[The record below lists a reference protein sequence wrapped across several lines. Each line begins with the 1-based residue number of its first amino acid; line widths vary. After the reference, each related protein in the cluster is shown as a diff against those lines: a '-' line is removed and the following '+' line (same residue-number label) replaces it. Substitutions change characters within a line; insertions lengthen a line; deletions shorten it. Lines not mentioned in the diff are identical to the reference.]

1 MLASDWVKKMFFT
14 NSANIATNKIPPKTK
29 QQINKY
35 MNNQIVVHNQS
46 VSDIETMAKAIT
58 KSGLF
63 GIKSPEQA
71 VALMLVA
78 QSEGR
83 HPASVASEFD
93 IIQGRP
99 ALKSQAALAR
109 FQAAGG
115 KIQWTSRGPS
125 KCSAKFAHAQGGELE
140 ITWTMERANAAGLT
154 GKATW
159 RQYPDQML
167 SARVVAEGV
176 RAVFPACLNGVYLAE
191 EVQDFDS
198 KPVRTP
204 APVVIK
210 EATKVNATQ
219 VEYVQHSLR
228 NDEEVACRSNERS
241 VLVDPFK
248 NAEVLK
254 TFPELE
260 DAPEIAWESG
270 NWYDNIKAQIDPVA
284 DAATRFLSAKGQLA
298 EGQSW
303 TDLGEGAYRK
313 RILEATDKF
322 IAALEASK

>member
-1 MLASDWVKKMFFT
+1 MS
-14 NSANIATNKIPPKTK
+14 
-29 QQINKY
+29 
-35 MNNQIVVHNQS
+35 NQIVVHNQS

-198 KPVRTP
+198 KPTNIRTS

-210 EATKVNATQ
+210 EATATQ
-219 VEYVQHSLR
+219 VYVQHSLK
-228 NDEEVACRSNERS
+228 NDAEHSA
-241 VLVDPFK
+241 LVEPFK
-248 NAEVLK
+248 NAEVVK
-254 TFPELE
+254 TFPERLNEIVIE
-260 DAPEIAWESG
+260 DAPEIPWDSE
-270 NWYDNIKAQIDPVA
+270 NWYDGIKAQIDPVS
-284 DAATRFLSAKGQLA
+284 DAATRFLAAKGQLTD
-298 EGQSW
+298 GQSW
-303 TDLGEGAYRK
+303 TDLGEGAYRN

>member
-1 MLASDWVKKMFFT
+1 
-14 NSANIATNKIPPKTK
+14 
-29 QQINKY
+29 

-109 FQAAGG
+109 FQNAGG
-115 KIQWTSRGPS
+115 KIQWTSRS
-125 KCSAKFAHAQGGELE
+125 DTKCSAKFSHPQGGELE
-140 ITWTMERANAAGLT
+140 ITWTIERAAQAGLT
-154 GKATW
+154 NKQTW
-159 RQYPDQML
+159 RQFPAQL
-167 SARVVAEGV
+167 LGARCVAEGV

-198 KPVRTP
+198 KP
-204 APVVIK
+204 
-210 EATKVNATQ
+210 TKVSATQ
-219 VEYVQHSLR
+219 VYVQHSLK
-228 NDEEVACRSNERS
+228 NDAEHSA
-241 VLVDPFK
+241 LVEPFK

-254 TFPELE
+254 TFPERLNEIVIE
-260 DAPEIAWESG
+260 DAPEIPWDSG
-270 NWYDNIKAQIDPVA
+270 NWYDGIKAQIDPVA
-284 DAATRFLSAKGQLA
+284 DAATRFLAAKGQLT

-303 TDLGEGAYRK
+303 TNLGEGAYRQ

-322 IAALEASK
+322 ILALEAFK

>member
-1 MLASDWVKKMFFT
+1 MS
-14 NSANIATNKIPPKTK
+14 
-29 QQINKY
+29 
-35 MNNQIVVHNQS
+35 NQIVVHNQS

-83 HPASVASEFD
+83 HPSSVASEFD

-198 KPVRTP
+198 KPIRTS

-210 EATKVNATQ
+210 EATP
-219 VEYVQHSLR
+219 VEVEVVQIE
-228 NDEEVACRSNERS
+228 N
-241 VLVDPFK
+241 
-248 NAEVLK
+248 
-254 TFPELE
+254 
-260 DAPEIAWESG
+260 APEIPWDSG
-270 NWYDNIKAQIDPVA
+270 NWYDGIKAQIDPVA
-284 DAATRFLSAKGQLA
+284 DAATRFLAAKGQLT

-303 TDLGEGAYRK
+303 TDLGEGAYRN

>member
-1 MLASDWVKKMFFT
+1 MLATDWVKRTHTSKLENTKRKF
-14 NSANIATNKIPPKTK
+14 PPKTK
-29 QQINKY
+29 QPKNKY

-63 GIKSPEQA
+63 GIKSPGQA

-198 KPVRTP
+198 KPMVRTTT
-204 APVVIK
+204 PVVIK
-210 EATKVNATQ
+210 EATP
-219 VEYVQHSLR
+219 VEVVQI
-228 NDEEVACRSNERS
+228 
-241 VLVDPFK
+241 
-248 NAEVLK
+248 
-254 TFPELE
+254 E
-260 DAPEIAWESG
+260 DAQEISWDSG
-270 NWYDNIKAQIDPVA
+270 NWYDAIKTQIDPVA
-284 DAATRFLSAKGQLA
+284 DAATRFLAAKGQLTD
-298 EGQSW
+298 GQSW
-303 TDLGEGAYRK
+303 TDLGEGPYRK
-313 RILEATDKF
+313 RIIEATDKF
-322 IAALEASK
+322 IAALEAFK

>member
-1 MLASDWVKKMFFT
+1 
-14 NSANIATNKIPPKTK
+14 
-29 QQINKY
+29 

-63 GIKSPEQA
+63 GIKSPDQA

-99 ALKSQAALAR
+99 ALKAQAALAR

-115 KIQWTSRGPS
+115 KIQWTNRGPS

-198 KPVRTP
+198 KP
-204 APVVIK
+204 
-210 EATKVNATQ
+210 TKVNATQ
-219 VEYVQHSLR
+219 VEYVKHSIK
-228 NDEEVACRSNERS
+228 NDSEHSA
-241 VLVDPFK
+241 LVEPFK
-248 NAEVLK
+248 NAE
-254 TFPELE
+254 TIELSVIE
-260 DAPEIAWESG
+260 WDAG
-270 NWYDNIKAQIDPVA
+270 NWYDGIKAQIDPVA
-284 DAATRFLSAKGQLA
+284 DAATRFLAAKGQLTDD
-298 EGQSW
+298 QSW
-303 TDLGEGAYRK
+303 TDLGEGPYRK
-313 RILEATDKF
+313 RIIEATDKF
-322 IAALEASK
+322 IAALEAFK

>member
-1 MLASDWVKKMFFT
+1 MSNA
-14 NSANIATNKIPPKTK
+14 
-29 QQINKY
+29 
-35 MNNQIVVHNQS
+35 IVVHNQS

-63 GIKSPEQA
+63 GIKSPDQA

-191 EVQDFDS
+191 EVQDFDT
-198 KPVRTP
+198 KPVRTS
-204 APVVIK
+204 APSVIK
-210 EATKVNATQ
+210 EATATQ
-219 VEYVQHSLR
+219 VYVQHSLK
-228 NDEEVACRSNERS
+228 NDAEHSA
-241 VLVDPFK
+241 LVEPFK
-248 NAEVLK
+248 NAEVVK
-254 TFPELE
+254 TFPERLNEIVIE
-260 DAPEIAWESG
+260 DAPEIP
-270 NWYDNIKAQIDPVA
+270 WYDGIKAKIDPVA
-284 DAATRFLSAKGQLA
+284 DAATRFLIAKDQLT
-298 EGQSW
+298 EGQTW

-322 IAALEASK
+322 IAALEAFK

>member
-1 MLASDWVKKMFFT
+1 
-14 NSANIATNKIPPKTK
+14 
-29 QQINKY
+29 
-35 MNNQIVVHNQS
+35 
-46 VSDIETMAKAIT
+46 
-58 KSGLF
+58 
-63 GIKSPEQA
+63 
-71 VALMLVA
+71 MLVA

-198 KPVRTP
+198 RP
-204 APVVIK
+204 A
-210 EATKVNATQ
+210 KVSATQ
-219 VEYVQHSLR
+219 VYVQHSIK
-228 NDEEVACRSNERS
+228 NDAEHSA
-241 VLVDPFK
+241 LVEPFK

-254 TFPELE
+254 TFPERLE
-260 DAPEIAWESG
+260 DAPAIEWEVE
-270 NWYDNIKAQIDPVA
+270 NWYDSIKAQIDPVA
-284 DAATRFLSAKGQLA
+284 DAATRFLAAKGQLT

-303 TDLGEGAYRK
+303 TDLGEGPYRK
-313 RILEATDKF
+313 RIIEATDKF
-322 IAALEASK
+322 IAALEAFK

>member
-1 MLASDWVKKMFFT
+1 
-14 NSANIATNKIPPKTK
+14 
-29 QQINKY
+29 

-176 RAVFPACLNGVYLAE
+176 RAVFPACLCGVYLAE

-198 KPVRTP
+198 KPTNIRTT

-210 EATKVNATQ
+210 EATPIA
-219 VEYVQHSLR
+219 VEVVSI
-228 NDEEVACRSNERS
+228 
-241 VLVDPFK
+241 
-248 NAEVLK
+248 
-254 TFPELE
+254 E
-260 DAPEIAWESG
+260 DAPEISWDSG
-270 NWYDNIKAQIDPVA
+270 NWYDGIKAQIDPVA
-284 DAATRFLSAKGQLA
+284 DAATRFLAAKGQLA

-303 TDLGEGAYRK
+303 TDLGEGAYRL

>member
-1 MLASDWVKKMFFT
+1 M
-14 NSANIATNKIPPKTK
+14 
-29 QQINKY
+29 Q
-35 MNNQIVVHNQS
+35 NQIVVHNQS

-63 GIKSPEQA
+63 GIKTPDQA

-125 KCSAKFAHAQGGELE
+125 KCSAKFSHAQGGELE
-140 ITWTMERANAAGLT
+140 IVWTMERANAAGLT

-159 RQYPDQML
+159 KQYPDQML

-191 EVQDFDS
+191 EVQDFDAKPPKMAQVTIVES
-198 KPVRTP
+198 KEEP
-204 APVVIK
+204 APALAEPPKEIVIEAQDEAQVEAQEISWDANWWTTEV
-210 EATKVNATQ
+210 EATLADSKEVN
-219 VEYVQHSLR
+219 EF
-228 NDEEVACRSNERS
+228 
-241 VLVDPFK
+241 LV
-248 NAEVLK
+248 
-254 TFPELE
+254 
-260 DAPEIAWESG
+260 
-270 NWYDNIKAQIDPVA
+270 
-284 DAATRFLSAKGQLA
+284 AKGKINQ
-298 EGQSW
+298 GQTW
-303 TDLGEGAYRK
+303 RDITDKEYQK
-313 RILEATDKF
+313 RINSGLSRF
-322 IAALEASK
+322 IAAVEKGTK